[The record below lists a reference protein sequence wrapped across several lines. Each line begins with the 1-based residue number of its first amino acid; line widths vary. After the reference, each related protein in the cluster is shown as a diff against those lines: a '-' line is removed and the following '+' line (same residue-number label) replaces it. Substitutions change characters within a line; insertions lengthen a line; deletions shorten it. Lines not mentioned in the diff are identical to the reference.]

1 MNLNKQQQQ
10 QWQMVTAIFGGLAA
24 AITDEEMLATHMKPH
39 IDTFEALTGGKAKV
53 KFHLV
58 PTPGIDWIDCSS
70 DGLKLSS
77 TTKGMVAR
85 ACMNGLRLSINLAY
99 DGAYAHSNAA
109 VIDALDTLK
118 ANLLKLT
125 SDMKDMEPGDISK
138 LIGLAPSES
147 IGQDDDA
154 GVGGGAAG
162 EDGLTPNVL
171 VPGNIAGVVVEP
183 ELVIEPVVPA
193 VTPEVATSVVA
204 EEGSESLMSFVS
216 DNSEPPEEVDQQ

>member
-1 MNLNKQQQQ
+1 
-10 QWQMVTAIFGGLAA
+10 
-24 AITDEEMLATHMKPH
+24 
-39 IDTFEALTGGKAKV
+39 V

-85 ACMNGLRLSINLAY
+85 ACMNGLRLSINLTY
-99 DGAYAHSNAA
+99 DGAYSHSNVA

-138 LIGLAPSES
+138 LIGLAPSEN

-154 GVGGGAAG
+154 GAGG
-162 EDGLTPNVL
+162 EDGLTPKGL
-171 VPGNIAGVVVEP
+171 APANIAGVVVEP
-183 ELVIEPVVPA
+183 ALVIEPVVPTA
-193 VTPEVATSVVA
+193 TPEVAPA
-204 EEGSESLMSFVS
+204 AADEGSESLMSFVS

>member
-10 QWQMVTAIFGGLAA
+10 QWQLVTAIFTGLSA
-24 AITDEEMLATHMKPH
+24 AISDEVILTTQMKPH

-53 KFHLV
+53 KFHLA

-85 ACMNGLRLSINLAY
+85 ACMNGLRLSINLTY
-99 DGAYAHSNAA
+99 DGAYAHSNVA

-125 SDMKDMEPGDISK
+125 SDMKDMEPGDISS

-147 IGQDDDA
+147 GRQDDDA
-154 GVGGGAAG
+154 GG
-162 EDGLTPNVL
+162 DDNL
-171 VPGNIAGVVVEP
+171 VPNGQTTANAAGVVVAAAEV
-183 ELVIEPVVPA
+183 LAPVVPVDSPA
-193 VTPEVATSVVA
+193 AAPESDA
-204 EEGSESLMSFVS
+204 EDSSEPLMSFVS
-216 DNSEPPEEVDQQ
+216 DSSQPVEEPEQQG

>member
-10 QWQMVTAIFGGLAA
+10 KWELVTAIFAGLAA

-39 IDTFEALTGGKAKV
+39 IDAFEGMTGGKAKV

-85 ACMNGLRLSINLAY
+85 ACMNGLRLSINVTY

-118 ANLLKLT
+118 ANLLKLN

-147 IGQDDDA
+147 GGQDDDA
-154 GVGGGAAG
+154 GGDDTLAPN
-162 EDGLTPNVL
+162 GLTPAI
-171 VPGNIAGVVVEP
+171 GAGVVVAPAE
-183 ELVIEPVVPA
+183 VVAPVAPA
-193 VTPEVATSVVA
+193 VAPAVAPETDA
-204 EEGSESLMSFVS
+204 EDGSELLMSFVS
-216 DNSEPPEEVDQQ
+216 DSSQPVGEVDQQG